1 METSFKDLCSAH
13 EKAKPVI
20 AKEENGVTPR
30 FYVRILV
37 EMEDLINETWEDSEG
52 RKKMSKNNSKSLG
65 ALRQKLRKY
74 IKNEFED
81 DAAKFRENPDDDDD
95 VEDAVPQEEKGDDDE
110 DSDDESP
117 DKSDFTKADMFKKDI
132 KKSIGDDD
140 ESDDSYWDSSGE
152 DESDDSYWDSSG

>member
-1 METSFKDLCSAH
+1 MSDEEDDVKRIVRSAKEKRYELLHTIIKSIRNSKKIKDFYKMETSFKDLCSAH

-65 ALRQKLRKY
+65 ALR
-74 IKNEFED
+74 
-81 DAAKFRENPDDDDD
+81 
-95 VEDAVPQEEKGDDDE
+95 
-110 DSDDESP
+110 
-117 DKSDFTKADMFKKDI
+117 
-132 KKSIGDDD
+132 
-140 ESDDSYWDSSGE
+140 
-152 DESDDSYWDSSG
+152 